1 MAHFIMFHQGNSN
14 NFSLPDCGGGPQF
27 DCPRS
32 KRIAAEY
39 RRGFFTLT
47 NVLNPNLNGV
57 EYCGSSYWQ
66 HRLADEVK
74 VGDTL
79 WFVLVPPKHK
89 LLDVAAYGEAT
100 FAEGSSL
107 ASLGGLTADLVVGK
121 YSAANANG
129 QSTSTGGE
137 TTGTVAFPYANGQCT
152 PTGVETKGTVA
163 FPKGVDPEEI
173 FVQADVNKV
182 TKPKE
187 WLSVG
192 LKITALPTDAVS
204 LAEIEARV
212 AVVAHVM
219 DYDAQIHL

>member
-1 MAHFIMFHQGNSN
+1 MAHFIMFHQGKNQN
-14 NFSLPDCGGGPQF
+14 LSLPDCGGGPQF

-66 HRLADEVK
+66 HRLADEVQI
-74 VGDTL
+74 GDTL

-89 LLDVAAYGEAT
+89 LLDVASYGEAT

-121 YSAANANG
+121 FKEADANG
-129 QSTSTGGE
+129 LCE
-137 TTGTVAFPYANGQCT
+137 
-152 PTGVETKGTVA
+152 PTEIETKGTVA
-163 FPKGVDPEEI
+163 FPEGADPEEI

-182 TKPKE
+182 TQPTE

-192 LKITALPTDAVS
+192 LKITALPTEAVS

>member
-1 MAHFIMFHQGNSN
+1 MAHFIMFHQGKNKN
-14 NFSLPDCGGGPQF
+14 LSLPDCGGGPQF

-66 HRLADEVK
+66 HRLADEVQI
-74 VGDTL
+74 GDTL

-89 LLDVAAYGEAT
+89 LIDVAAYGEAT
-100 FAEGSSL
+100 FAEGSTL

-121 YSAANANG
+121 FAAA
-129 QSTSTGGE
+129 T
-137 TTGTVAFPYANGQCT
+137 ANGQCT
-152 PTGVETKGTVA
+152 PTEVETKGTVA
-163 FPKGVDPEEI
+163 FPEGADPEEI

-182 TKPKE
+182 TQPTE

-192 LKITALPTDAVS
+192 LKITALPTKAVS

>member
-66 HRLADEVK
+66 HRLADEVQ

-121 YSAANANG
+121 YAAADANG
-129 QSTSTGGE
+129 
-137 TTGTVAFPYANGQCT
+137 NCT
-152 PTGVETKGTVA
+152 PTGVETQGTVA
-163 FPKGVDPEEI
+163 FPEGVDPEEI

>member
-1 MAHFIMFHQGNSN
+1 MAHFIMFHQGINRD
-14 NFSLPDCGGGPQF
+14 FSLPDCGGGPQF

-121 YSAANANG
+121 FSAAD
-129 QSTSTGGE
+129 
-137 TTGTVAFPYANGQCT
+137 ANGQCT

-163 FPKGVDPEEI
+163 FPAGVDPEEI

>member
-1 MAHFIMFHQGNSN
+1 MAHFIMFHQGNN
-14 NFSLPDCGGGPQF
+14 NDFSLPDCGGGPQF

-121 YSAANANG
+121 YSAADAK
-129 QSTSTGGE
+129 S
-137 TTGTVAFPYANGQCT
+137 QCT

-163 FPKGVDPEEI
+163 FPAGADPEEI

>member
-1 MAHFIMFHQGNSN
+1 MAHFIMFHQGKNQN
-14 NFSLPDCGGGPQF
+14 LSLPDCGGGPQF

-66 HRLADEVK
+66 HRLADEVQI
-74 VGDTL
+74 GDTI

-89 LLDVAAYGEAT
+89 LLDVASYGEAT
-100 FAEGSSL
+100 LAEGSTL

-121 YSAANANG
+121 FKAADANG
-129 QSTSTGGE
+129 LCEPTEIE
-137 TTGTVAFPYANGQCT
+137 TNGTVAFPEGA
-152 PTGVETKGTVA
+152 
-163 FPKGVDPEEI
+163 DPEEI

-182 TKPKE
+182 TQPTE

-192 LKITALPTDAVS
+192 LKITALPTEAVS

>member
-1 MAHFIMFHQGNSN
+1 MAHFIMFHQGKAQEL
-14 NFSLPDCGGGPQF
+14 SLPDCGGGPKF

-66 HRLADEVK
+66 YRLADEVQI
-74 VGDTL
+74 GDTI

-89 LLDVAAYGEAT
+89 LLDVASYGEAT
-100 FAEGSSL
+100 LVEGSSL

-121 YSAANANG
+121 FKAADANG
-129 QSTSTGGE
+129 LCE
-137 TTGTVAFPYANGQCT
+137 
-152 PTGVETKGTVA
+152 PTEIETKGTVA
-163 FPKGVDPEEI
+163 FPEGADPEEI

-182 TKPKE
+182 TQPTE

-204 LAEIEARV
+204 LAELQARV

>member
-1 MAHFIMFHQGNSN
+1 MAHFIMFHQGNSS

-121 YSAANANG
+121 FSAADAKGN
-129 QSTSTGGE
+129 
-137 TTGTVAFPYANGQCT
+137 CT

-163 FPKGVDPEEI
+163 FPEGVDPEEI

>member
-1 MAHFIMFHQGNSN
+1 MAHFIMFHQGKNQN
-14 NFSLPDCGGGPQF
+14 LSLPDCGGGPQF

-66 HRLADEVK
+66 HRLADEVQI
-74 VGDTL
+74 GDTL

-89 LLDVAAYGEAT
+89 LIDVAAYGEAT
-100 FAEGSSL
+100 FAEGSTL

-121 YSAANANG
+121 FAAADAND
-129 QSTSTGGE
+129 
-137 TTGTVAFPYANGQCT
+137 QCT
-152 PTGVETKGTVA
+152 PTEVETKGTVA
-163 FPKGVDPEEI
+163 FPEGADPEEI

-182 TKPKE
+182 TQPTE

-192 LKITALPTDAVS
+192 LKITALPTEAVS

>member
-1 MAHFIMFHQGNSN
+1 MAHFIMFHQGKNQN
-14 NFSLPDCGGGPQF
+14 LSLPDCGGGPQF

-66 HRLADEVK
+66 HRLADEVQI
-74 VGDTL
+74 GDTL

-89 LLDVAAYGEAT
+89 LIDVAAYGEAT
-100 FAEGSSL
+100 FAEGSTL

-121 YSAANANG
+121 FAAAD
-129 QSTSTGGE
+129 T
-137 TTGTVAFPYANGQCT
+137 NGQCT
-152 PTGVETKGTVA
+152 PTEVETKGTVA
-163 FPKGVDPEEI
+163 FPEGADPEEI

-182 TKPKE
+182 TQPTE

-192 LKITALPTDAVS
+192 LKITALPTEAVS